1 MQGGTKKNKPYIHPD
16 LVCHGCGN
24 NFHYLYGCFSTPAA
38 AHAAIVAAKQ
48 AAWAAKKGV
57 VATNVEAE
65 IPEKKE
71 EVDDGI
77 PAYEELKEMCV

>member
-1 MQGGTKKNKPYIHPD
+1 M
-16 LVCHGCGN
+16 
-24 NFHYLYGCFSTPAA
+24 
-38 AHAAIVAAKQ
+38 AAKQ

-57 VATNVEAE
+57 ADTNVEAE

-77 PAYEELKEMCV
+77 QTYE